1 MKFKNILISGS
12 VIFYATHALA
22 ATTPT
27 LELTNISTAEN
38 VAIALQASNIKNLS
52 NIKFSGLD
60 GVQVIGKQVSF
71 NTSDTSSDNYSSK
84 IFLLPQ
90 QAGTYQIAV
99 SAEVNGKTIN
109 SAPLNLSVSNQQ
121 IQAIK
126 TNLQKNLKQENQQM
140 TQMQKQMNRQMQEQM
155 QFFNNINTAIQ
166 KEQQLS
172 SRNL

>member
-1 MKFKNILISGS
+1 MKLKNILISGS
-12 VIFYATHALA
+12 VIFYATQALA

-27 LELTNISTAEN
+27 LELTNISTADN

-52 NIKFSGLD
+52 NVKFSGLD

-99 SAEVNGKTIN
+99 SAEINGKTIN

-126 TNLQKNLKQENQQM
+126 ANLQKNLKQENQQM